1 VSSFRCPEY
10 NFIYDEGLG
19 DDYEGV
25 APDTRFEALPEDFTC
40 PNCAITYKSDFLI
53 ATADD

>member
-1 VSSFRCPEY
+1 MSSYRCPEC

-40 PNCAITYKSDFLI
+40 PKCAITYKSDFLI

>member
-1 VSSFRCPEY
+1 MSSFRCPEC
-10 NFIYDEGLG
+10 NFVYDEGLG

-25 APDTRFEALPEDFTC
+25 PPDTRFEALPEDFTC
-40 PNCAITYKSDFLI
+40 PNCAITYKNDFLK